1 MNMRGRVSCAAAV
14 LAIVVGMASPAAA
27 ESRQKLYVLHGEGH
41 ALSIIDVA
49 TQEIIGSVDVGEL
62 PHGVAAPSSQKLLYV
77 AVEGE
82 DSMVAIDTQLDKVTE
97 EFDSFGRWPNEIDVT
112 SDGRFVYLPILGDGI
127 YQVFD
132 TEKEEIVAEIPTD
145 GYPHNV
151 VISPNDKFA
160 YLSPMDRG
168 TESVEAVKALDLPTS
183 LNQKIYVVD
192 VATHK
197 TVATI
202 DTGDAPRP
210 IAINP
215 NGKYLYV
222 NTDGLQGFLTLD
234 LEKREVASRV
244 EYSLTEREKARP
256 SRTHGLWVTP
266 DGKEVWT
273 CDVNHGIIFGF
284 DATQNPPVQVARV
297 ETNAPAYWLEGTP
310 DGKTV
315 YVTSA
320 PGDVVSVIDIASRK
334 MTGVIQLPKGSAPKR
349 MLVLDVPAE

>member
-1 MNMRGRVSCAAAV
+1 MKGPASCAIAIAAV
-14 LAIVVGMASPAAA
+14 IVGMANPAAA
-27 ESRQKLYVLHGEGH
+27 ESRQKLYVLHSQGH
-41 ALSIIDVA
+41 ALSIINVA
-49 TQEIIGSVDVGEL
+49 TQEIIGSLDVGEL
-62 PHGVAAPSSQKLLYV
+62 PHGIAAPDSQKLLYV

-82 DSMVAIDTQLDKVTE
+82 DAMVVIDTQQDKVIE
-97 EFDSFGRWPNEIDVT
+97 KYDSIGRHPNEIDIT
-112 SDGRFVYLPILGDGI
+112 SDGRIVYLPILGDGI

-132 TEKEEIVAEIPTD
+132 TQKEAIIAEVPTD
-145 GYPHNV
+145 GFPHNA
-151 VISPNDKFA
+151 VISPDDKFA

-168 TESVEAVKALDLPTS
+168 NTSAEAIEASGLPTS

-192 VATHK
+192 LATHK

-222 NTDGLQGFLTLD
+222 NIDGLQGFLTLD
-234 LEKREVASRV
+234 LEKREVISRE
-244 EYSLTEREKARP
+244 EYSLTERERARP
-256 SRTHGLWVTP
+256 SRTHGLWVSP

-273 CDVNHGIIFGF
+273 CDVNHGIVFGF
-284 DATQNPPVQVARV
+284 DATQNPPAQIARV
-297 ETNAPAYWLEGTP
+297 ETNVPAYWLEGTP
-310 DGKTV
+310 DAKTL

-334 MTGVIQLPKGSAPKR
+334 VTGVIQLPKGSAPKR
-349 MLVLDVPAE
+349 MLVLDVPVE